1 MLKGL
6 PTKMLKFLDRSTG
19 CVCLVAQLCPNFCS
33 LMEVVGFPGSSVH
46 GILQARTLK
55 RVAMPS
61 SRGFS

>member
-1 MLKGL
+1 MLKAL
-6 PTKMLKFLDRSTG
+6 RTKMLKFLDCSTG
-19 CVCLVAQLCPNFCS
+19 CVCLVAQLCPNFCN

-61 SRGFS
+61 SSGFS